1 MTKEIVAFQGEKG
14 AYSHLA
20 CEEIFPQAT
29 IKTCATFEETFKMAS
44 EDENVKIMVPI
55 ENSLA
60 GRVADIHYLL
70 TKYKL
75 QIYSEHFQN
84 VEHNLL
90 VKEGTELKDIKY
102 VRSHVQAIDQCQKII
117 SKNKFKTIISADT
130 AGSAKDLSTSN
141 DKSIA
146 AIASKLSAKIYNLK
160 ILKSNIED
168 DTGNVTRFLIM
179 GKKVNQPEN
188 IKNKKYITSCIFRL
202 KSIPAALYKCLGGFA
217 TNQVNLTKLES
228 FSVKNTFDQTN
239 FYLDMEGHI
248 EDSSVQK
255 ALEELGFHTESLDI
269 LGVYEAAAFR
279 QKK

>member
-1 MTKEIVAFQGEKG
+1 MPILILLVKKFFRSSIK
-14 AYSHLA
+14 A
-20 CEEIFPQAT
+20 CP
-29 IKTCATFEETFKMAS
+29 TFEETFRTANQ
-44 EDENVKIMVPI
+44 DENYKIVIPI

-70 TKYKL
+70 PKYKL
-75 QIYSEHFQN
+75 QIYAEHFQT

-90 VKEGTELKDIKY
+90 VKQNANLEDIKY
-102 VRSHVQAIDQCQKII
+102 IRSHAQAIDQCQKII
-117 SKNKFKTIISADT
+117 QKYKFQTIISADT
-130 AGSAKDLSTSN
+130 AGSAKDLSKGD

-146 AIASKLSAKIYNLK
+146 AIASTLSGEIYKLKLLMK
-160 ILKSNIED
+160 NIED
-168 DTGNVTRFLIM
+168 EKNNVTRFLIM
-179 GKKVNQPEN
+179 GKNISQPQYE
-188 IKNKKYITSCIFRL
+188 KNKIYITSCIFRL

-248 EDSSVQK
+248 EDKRVQK
-255 ALEELGFHTESLDI
+255 ALEELGFHTQSLNI
-269 LGVYEAAAFR
+269 LGVYEASSFR